1 MRFMFL
7 WCESKSKN
15 ERNYESKSKSNRGF
29 PSGMTK
35 EKSDSTSKKNSND
48 KGERQG
54 FFASLRMTGVY
65 ADSKFYTG
73 ASWGVIDLVEAGGEL
88 VESGELGFDPTLAVA
103 EFLGHDAG
111 DERGRT
117 LGGAGV
123 EEQGAGSAGEDVL
136 DGAGHL
142 FADGVKDLGDGIRK
156 GLVQEGGVGWI
167 VRGELADD

>member
-54 FFASLRMTGVY
+54 LR
-65 ADSKFYTG
+65 S
-73 ASWGVIDLVEAGGEL
+73 E
-88 VESGELGFDPTLAVA
+88 
-103 EFLGHDAG
+103 
-111 DERGRT
+111 
-117 LGGAGV
+117 
-123 EEQGAGSAGEDVL
+123 
-136 DGAGHL
+136 
-142 FADGVKDLGDGIRK
+142 
-156 GLVQEGGVGWI
+156 
-167 VRGELADD
+167 